1 MCSFRSNG
9 PGGPARRRPASSD
22 PPSTSRPVGADEHK
36 FKCRTTVVQTV
47 QPIVHIVCVVHA
59 HRFKSPSRPVSCAF
73 SAQGRPSDL
82 VSERAPLRSTI
93 PLVAHG
99 FTTTHRR
106 SAASA
111 SRFILLNPPRSGFVH
126 HPRSDSIRG
135 SARDRLLADSV
146 LVLRVYVT
154 PPVLDLFVCALCV
167 ACLPPVTLCQ
177 QPTASFGRR
186 RLQRKLPV
194 SSVAPGRLPRLAAA
208 GRRRAGRSVRF
219 RKEIFCSTILLKIFP
234 YIHRTHIHR

>member
-1 MCSFRSNG
+1 MSYNSCTDCTANCTHCMCCTRSPLQKPITSCLLCLFRSRQTLG
-9 PGGPARRRPASSD
+9 SRVRAGPASLHHPPGGTWVHHH
-22 PPSTSRPVGADEHK
+22 PSPLRG
-36 FKCRTTVVQTV
+36 
-47 QPIVHIVCVVHA
+47 
-59 HRFKSPSRPVSCAF
+59 
-73 SAQGRPSDL
+73 
-82 VSERAPLRSTI
+82 ERAAR
-93 PLVAHG
+93 AC
-99 FTTTHRR
+99 
-106 SAASA
+106 A